1 MLAQVVWA
9 QPGANGAEVNGR
21 SVRCPRSVRGPRASR
36 KIPFGAASSSA
47 AGQSGEKRAAALQHS
62 ARPLVAPVARRLVA
76 HSAMSS
82 TTSTGG
88 WSASL
93 SRTRITRSV
102 RYPAELC
109 RLPASSGLGPKA
121 SAAPRPRRRPSF
133 PSPVDAPQHSR
144 SRGEPIETT
153 DRSTGFHARSS
164 RKRFP
169 QSVATAA
176 TEPSAARP
184 VTGAAAARVRAE
196 LLRRAEGRAG
206 STADRAAT
214 PSVSARGAEGART
227 RTERGGLRIR
237 VRRFD
242 SSRSYL
248 EIADVSTGAERESSS
263 RAAVR
268 PPD

>member
-1 MLAQVVWA
+1 
-9 QPGANGAEVNGR
+9 
-21 SVRCPRSVRGPRASR
+21 
-36 KIPFGAASSSA
+36 
-47 AGQSGEKRAAALQHS
+47 
-62 ARPLVAPVARRLVA
+62 
-76 HSAMSS
+76 MSS

-176 TEPSAARP
+176 TEPSTARP

-196 LLRRAEGRAG
+196 LCAAPKDVPGRPRTEPPRQA
-206 STADRAAT
+206 
-214 PSVSARGAEGART
+214 SARGVPRAPGPDGTRRTSNPRAEVRLLPELLRDCGCVNRSRT
-227 RTERGGLRIR
+227 GIFLSC
-237 VRRFD
+237 RR
-242 SSRSYL
+242 SP
-248 EIADVSTGAERESSS
+248 T
-263 RAAVR
+263 
-268 PPD
+268 

>member
-76 HSAMSS
+76 HSAISS

-196 LLRRAEGRAG
+196 LCAAPKDVPGRPRTGPPRQA
-206 STADRAAT
+206 
-214 PSVSARGAEGART
+214 SARGVPRAPGPGRNAADFESACGGSTPPGAT
-227 RTERGGLRIR
+227 
-237 VRRFD
+237 
-242 SSRSYL
+242 
-248 EIADVSTGAERESSS
+248 
-263 RAAVR
+263 
-268 PPD
+268 